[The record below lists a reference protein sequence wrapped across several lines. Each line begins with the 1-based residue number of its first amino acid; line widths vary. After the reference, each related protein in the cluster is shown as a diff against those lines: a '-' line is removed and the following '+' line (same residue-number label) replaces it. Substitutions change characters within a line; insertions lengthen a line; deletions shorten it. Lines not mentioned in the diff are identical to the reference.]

1 MAEATTGGRH
11 VTGGVRLMLRLEGL
25 ALFALGAGLYFAS
38 GAPWWLFVLL
48 FLAPDIAFLGY
59 LAGPRIGAAAY
70 NALHSLIGP
79 AALGALGFYLA
90 TVPILLPLALI
101 WLAHVG
107 FDRAL
112 GFGLKYQSGFA
123 DTHLGRIG
131 RTSTTQ

>member
-1 MAEATTGGRH
+1 MPEASGLSGH
-11 VTGGVRLMLRLEGL
+11 ATGGVRLVLRLEGL
-25 ALFALGAGLYFAS
+25 ALFVLGSGLYFAS
-38 GAPWWLFVLL
+38 GAPWWLFVIL

-79 AALGALGFYLA
+79 VALGALGFYLA
-90 TVPILLPLALI
+90 TVPILLSLALI

-112 GFGLKYQSGFA
+112 GFGLKYRTGFS

-131 RTSTTQ
+131 RGVA